1 MTELLHAQTRGC
13 KLVSSLPALNVL
25 DSIASGKQP
34 DGLTTDYLIKKGFP
48 AICSEQRKRFEMLRG
63 KVRKHFPKLIPAES
77 QSETSAVMRP
87 A

>member
-1 MTELLHAQTRGC
+1 MTGLLHAQTRGC
-13 KLVSSLPALNVL
+13 KRVSSLPALNVL

-34 DGLTTDYLIKKGFP
+34 DGLATDDLIKKDFP
-48 AICSEQRKRFEMLRG
+48 AIWSEQRKPFEVLRG
-63 KVRKHFPKLIPAES
+63 KILKHFPKLVPPKS